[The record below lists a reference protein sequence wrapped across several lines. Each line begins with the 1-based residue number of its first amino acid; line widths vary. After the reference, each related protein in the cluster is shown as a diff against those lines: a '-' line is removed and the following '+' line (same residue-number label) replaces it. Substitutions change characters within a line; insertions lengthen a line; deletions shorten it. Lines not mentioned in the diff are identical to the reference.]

1 LAQRQNCRDGF
12 HHGLVLIGTLIKV
25 EKLKEQVATVD
36 WAQHPTVYYKKTKIK
51 NIEGDKSLNIE
62 EEKEE
67 EKKELVIEEDA
78 KEEQERTPVAVFSN
92 ATTTQ
97 IRISSPLLERQYI
110 IMGRPTENNTV
121 IAFIAMGP
129 HRTFLVHRAIRS
141 IRASGEFHGYI
152 MIMTDRSGWDYFSWS
167 LDQPDNK
174 VILIQGHDQHLM
186 ATHAAPSS
194 SSTVGSNNSNHT
206 NPTTTQGRPFKP
218 ASMVYKRFKTHLLEY
233 ITEHDVLN
241 REMEYC
247 LYLDIDNVIFHP
259 IQHLLNEYYNE
270 FATTYQQIIEKDANR
285 LMTQYHHRDNAN
297 NTLSTTPSNVT
308 TTTTDPI
315 IKFGHQKPR
324 LQFVSMWKDI
334 RPEAKLWQSGQ
345 IFYHRRYS
353 QGCMDRWRAE
363 IDSDDNYG
371 EFMEQPLLVK
381 ALQHQYQ
388 DLFRTVPP
396 LSPHQSNI
404 HHQDINQDSGN
415 SRKVLC
421 HVVELP
427 DQLRHFNMART
438 DIVSGPIRNIPTIL
452 HYSHARVVQNA
463 AQEQRNS
470 FVQALQLRYQ
480 SIPGNGT
487 VNATVA
493 VSKEDGSQHLVS
505 RNNTLFPWETIIT
518 PMSTYGKAKSDR

>member
-1 LAQRQNCRDGF
+1 
-12 HHGLVLIGTLIKV
+12 
-25 EKLKEQVATVD
+25 
-36 WAQHPTVYYKKTKIK
+36 
-51 NIEGDKSLNIE
+51 
-62 EEKEE
+62 
-67 EKKELVIEEDA
+67 LVIEEDA
-78 KEEQERTPVAVFSN
+78 QEDDEKTSVAVLSN
-92 ATTTQ
+92 STTTQ
-97 IRISSPLLERQYI
+97 ILISSPMFERQSI
-110 IMGRPTENNTV
+110 IMGRPAENNTV
-121 IAFIAMGP
+121 IAFISMGR
-129 HRTFLVHRAIRS
+129 HHTFLVHRAIRS

-152 MIMTDRSGWDYFSWS
+152 LILTDRPGWDYFSWS
-167 LDQPDNK
+167 LDQSDDK
-174 VILIQGHDQHLM
+174 VFLIQGHDQHLM

-194 SSTVGSNNSNHT
+194 SSTVGSNNSNHS

-218 ASMVYKRFKTHLLEY
+218 ASMVYKRFKTYLLEY
-233 ITEHDVLN
+233 IAEHDVLN
-241 REMEYC
+241 RAMEYC

-259 IQHLLNEYYNE
+259 IQHLLNEYYTE

-285 LMTQYHHRDNAN
+285 LMTHYHHRDNAN
-297 NTLSTTPSNVT
+297 NTISSTASNVT

-315 IKFGHQKPR
+315 IEHDHQKPR
-324 LQFVSMWKDI
+324 LQFVSLWKDI

-345 IFYHRRYS
+345 ILYHRCYS

-381 ALQHQYQ
+381 ALQHH
-388 DLFRTVPP
+388 LFRTVPP

-404 HHQDINQDSGN
+404 HHQDINQDSGK
-415 SRKVLC
+415 SPKVLC

-427 DQLRHFNMART
+427 DQPRHFNMART

-470 FVQALQLRYQ
+470 FVQALQLRYK
-480 SIPGNGT
+480 SIPVNGN

-505 RNNTLFPWETIIT
+505 RNNTLIPWETIIT